1 MNIVYI
7 INQLRRSGPVIV
19 LYDIIRNVD
28 RARFTPIFA
37 RLMED
42 DPDRTMTQAF
52 IAMGVE
58 VIPLQYSFYDLE
70 LKTAKVAH
78 SLDQLLASRRVG
90 IIHTHGYHPV
100 LVASHMELKCPKIET
115 LHCVCN
121 ENFVD
126 SKGILLGTY
135 MSQRYLNR
143 LGKLQG
149 CVAISDT
156 VKRFYAR
163 KIKSI
168 PIRRIYNGIDSK
180 RFHPIS
186 AIEKRALR
194 TKLGYS
200 DQETIFVAIGSI
212 GRGKDPLSVIKAFR
226 SVFSDSDSC
235 CNTRLVF
242 LGKGPLL
249 SRCRTLTES
258 NPSIELKGY
267 VTNADEYLKIADC
280 SICASR
286 SEGFGLNFIESV
298 MADVPVIG
306 SDIGPFKE
314 FIELYPDLKAL
325 QFHAGNSK
333 ELTERIRQYR
343 KTNIDISSFGIDAR
357 CRFSSERMAQE
368 YMDFYTE
375 IEYVQIIRRH
385 A

>member
-19 LYDIIRNVD
+19 LYDIIRNLD
-28 RARFTPIFA
+28 RARFTPIIA

-242 LGKGPLL
+242 LGKGLLL
-249 SRCRTLTES
+249 SRCPTLTES
-258 NPSIELKGY
+258 NPSIELKGS
-267 VTNADEYLKIADC
+267 VTNPDEY
-280 SICASR
+280 
-286 SEGFGLNFIESV
+286 
-298 MADVPVIG
+298 
-306 SDIGPFKE
+306 
-314 FIELYPDLKAL
+314 
-325 QFHAGNSK
+325 
-333 ELTERIRQYR
+333 
-343 KTNIDISSFGIDAR
+343 
-357 CRFSSERMAQE
+357 
-368 YMDFYTE
+368 
-375 IEYVQIIRRH
+375 
-385 A
+385 